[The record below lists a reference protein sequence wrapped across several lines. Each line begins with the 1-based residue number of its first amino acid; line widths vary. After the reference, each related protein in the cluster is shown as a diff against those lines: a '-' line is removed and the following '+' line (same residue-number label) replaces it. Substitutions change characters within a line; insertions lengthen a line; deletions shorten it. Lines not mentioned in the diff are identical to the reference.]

1 MRMTSSFLSRLIEL
15 ISPRAC
21 VICGGRLAEGEE
33 VLCSVCNLHLPRTG
47 YHRCADDNPLA
58 QTFWGK
64 IHIKKAASLF
74 FYNAHSA
81 SSNIL
86 YSLKYRNHPEI
97 GTYMGRMIAREY
109 MSDGFFDGIDM
120 IIYVPLARKRQRQRG
135 YNQSREIALGIN
147 QITGIPINDNAV
159 VRTSY
164 QGSQTHLNRWGRQEN
179 VETVFSM
186 KEPDGLNGKHIL
198 IIDDVVTTGA
208 TIAACAKEI
217 SKAGDVVFSVL
228 SIGFAKS

>member
-64 IHIKKAASLF
+64 IHIKNAASLF

-120 IIYVPLARKRQRQRG
+120 IIYGAEGRDTYVGSSPELHCHG
-135 YNQSREIALGIN
+135 EITLSGSDAY
-147 QITGIPINDNAV
+147 V
-159 VRTSY
+159 Y
-164 QGSQTHLNRWGRQEN
+164 QNVLVHHRRHLPSVLELYPGGQ
-179 VETVFSM
+179 
-186 KEPDGLNGKHIL
+186 
-198 IIDDVVTTGA
+198 VVTGGPR
-208 TIAACAKEI
+208 
-217 SKAGDVVFSVL
+217 GDCS
-228 SIGFAKS
+228 

>member
-33 VLCSVCNLHLPRTG
+33 VMCSVCNLHLPRTG
-47 YHRCADDNPLA
+47 YHRCADDNPLVK
-58 QTFWGK
+58 TFWGK
-64 IHIKKAASLF
+64 IHVRNAASLF
-74 FYNAHSA
+74 FYNAHSS

-97 GTYMGRMIAREY
+97 GVYMGRMIAREY
-109 MSDGFFDGIDM
+109 MADGFFDGIDM
-120 IIYVPLARKRQRQRG
+120 IVYVPLAHKRQRQRG
-135 YNQSREIALGIN
+135 YNQSREIALGISEM
-147 QITGIPINDNAV
+147 TSIPINDNAV

-164 QGSQTHLNRWGRQEN
+164 KGSQTHLGRWERQEN
-179 VETVFSM
+179 VETVFVL
-186 KEPDGLNGKHIL
+186 KEPDALDGKHIL
-198 IIDDVVTTGA
+198 IVDDVVTTGA
-208 TIAACAKEI
+208 TITACAKEI
-217 SKAGDVVFSVL
+217 SKAGNVIFSVL